1 MKKSGKLGALLVL
14 SSMML
19 VSAACGGNNEG
30 GSSSSPSQE
39 ASKSPS
45 ASAPASVSPSESASE
60 SASASPSAAGKKI
73 SLGFAQVGAES
84 GWRTANTESIKS
96 SAAEA
101 GFDLKFSDAQQKQEN
116 QIKAIRSYIQQKV
129 DVIAFSPVVESGWDT
144 VLKEAKDAGIPV
156 ILTDRAVDSKDDS
169 LYVTFI
175 GSDFVE
181 EGRRAG
187 DWLVEQYKDASED
200 VNIVE
205 LQGTTGSAPAN
216 DRKAGFAEKIAANP
230 HLKIIAS
237 QTGDFTRAK
246 GKEVMQSFLKAHK
259 KIDVLYAHNDDMALG
274 AIQAIEAAGL
284 KPGVDIKII
293 SVDAVKDGMTA
304 ASEGKINFI
313 VECNPLLGPQL
324 MQAVNDVVAGKEIPK
339 RIVTEEG
346 TFTSEQAKEALP
358 NRKY

>member
-1 MKKSGKLGALLVL
+1 MKKVGKIGAALTLSLMMIMISACGNGNGNGNNGNAAAGTGNTKAEATAAAETDTTGKDKEAGKPLVL
-14 SSMML
+14 
-19 VSAACGGNNEG
+19 
-30 GSSSSPSQE
+30 
-39 ASKSPS
+39 
-45 ASAPASVSPSESASE
+45 
-60 SASASPSAAGKKI
+60 
-73 SLGFAQVGAES
+73 GFSQVGAES
-84 GWRTANTESIKS
+84 GWRSANTKSIQESAK
-96 SAAEA
+96 AA
-101 GFDLKFSDAQQKQEN
+101 GYDLKFSDAQQKQEN
-116 QIKAIRSYIQQKV
+116 QIKALRSFIQQKV

-156 ILTDRAVDSKDDS
+156 VLTDRAVDSKDKS

-181 EGRRAG
+181 EGRKAG
-187 DWLVEQYKDASED
+187 QWLSDQYKDTQED

-216 DRKAGFAEKIAANP
+216 DRKSGFAEVIASNP
-230 HLKIIAS
+230 HLKVIAS

-246 GKEVMQSFLKAHK
+246 GKEVMQAFLKANK
-259 KIDVLYAHNDDMALG
+259 DIDVLYAHNDDMALG

-293 SVDAVKDGMTA
+293 SVDAVKDGMQA

-324 MQAVNDVVAGKEIPK
+324 MEAAQNIVDGKTLEP
-339 RIVTEEG
+339 RIVTDET
-346 TFTSEQAKEALP
+346 TFTSEQAKEVLAT
-358 NRKY
+358 RQY

>member
-1 MKKSGKLGALLVL
+1 MKPIQAAGLFMA
-14 SSMML
+14 SMLML
-19 VSAACGGNNEG
+19 VSAACG
-30 GSSSSPSQE
+30 SSSSKPANANEPSTAATQ
-39 ASKSPS
+39 AAAATK
-45 ASAPASVSPSESASE
+45 AP
-60 SASASPSAAGKKI
+60 AAGKKI
-73 SLGFAQVGAES
+73 TLGFSQVGAES
-84 GWRTANTESIKS
+84 GWRTANSKS
-96 SAAEA
+96 VQDAAKDA

-116 QIKAIRSYIQQKV
+116 QIKAIRNYIQQKV

-156 ILTDRAVDSKDDS
+156 ILTDRAVDSKDTS
-169 LYVTFI
+169 LYKTFI

-187 DWLVEQYKDASED
+187 KWLVDTYKDAKEQ

-216 DRKAGFAEKIAANP
+216 DRKAGFEEIIKSNP
-230 HLKIIAS
+230 NLKIIAS

-246 GKEVMQSFLKAHK
+246 GKEVMQAFLKAQK

-284 KPGVDIKII
+284 KPGKDIIII
-293 SVDAVKDGMTA
+293 SVDGVKDGFVA

-324 MQAVNDVVAGKEIPK
+324 MQAVKDVVGGKEVTK
-339 RIVTEEG
+339 RIVTKEG
-346 TFTSEQAKEALP
+346 VFTSEDAKRELP
-358 NRKY
+358 NRQY